1 MQEIIFVFANFKQNL
16 KIILKLSFF
25 NLRVILDHE
34 RRLIIFHIGLLIT
47 GICLRDEK
55 KVEEIFT
62 LSEATIQDEIV
73 DETIEVRL
81 R

>member
-25 NLRVILDHE
+25 NLRVILDYE

-47 GICLRDEK
+47 GICPRDEK
-55 KVEEIFT
+55 KVEKIFT
-62 LSEATIQDEIV
+62 LPEAAIQDEIV
-73 DETIEVRL
+73 DEAIEVRL